1 VSCVLCVLPL
11 TIDTSALSK
20 PSRYI
25 VRALQ
30 AVMAALLNYL
40 SGVLLFS
47 FHCFSFVASLPA
59 AMMRRLIRSLAVR
72 QRTAHI
78 AAGSFH
84 PASLSSQLPSSASA
98 SRMPPIPP
106 EAVQYAQ
113 LPAQGKCFTASTIPK
128 GLLKQHS
135 TKQGTWGVIRV
146 SKGQLEYQIHR
157 EASDEGQ
164 SEGKHTFVLDASRLG
179 IIEPTIMHQ
188 VRPLTEDVEFTVEF
202 HKVPVALENKELPA
216 AITAPQDDT
225 ERNSK

>member
-1 VSCVLCVLPL
+1 
-11 TIDTSALSK
+11 
-20 PSRYI
+20 
-25 VRALQ
+25 
-30 AVMAALLNYL
+30 
-40 SGVLLFS
+40 
-47 FHCFSFVASLPA
+47 
-59 AMMRRLIRSLAVR
+59 
-72 QRTAHI
+72 
-78 AAGSFH
+78 
-84 PASLSSQLPSSASA
+84 
-98 SRMPPIPP
+98 MPQIPP

-146 SKGQLEYQIHR
+146 SQGQLEYQIHR

-164 SEGKHTFVLDASRLG
+164 SEGKQTFVLDASRLG